1 MQLETQMQNKSINIK
16 KYMPKTGAIYGMLI
30 FLIVFSLINPKFL
43 SVSNFVNISRQFAV
57 LAILTLCAF
66 LAILT
71 HQLDLSIGGV
81 CSVTGMV
88 LAVLLKN
95 SAPLPL
101 ACLAAIGVG
110 ILFGVVNG
118 LLAGFT
124 TIPPFI
130 ITLATMNIASGLG
143 LIIYQGTIQVTD
155 STLSWLSN
163 GNLLF
168 IPFPIILIALI
179 YVVFYYILNKRR
191 YGTRLYAV
199 GGKVEA
205 AKSAGINV
213 IWTKMSVYL
222 INGALSGVAGI
233 MMVSRLSSA
242 NPSAAIGYELD
253 AICATVLGGTSI
265 SGGKG
270 KLGGAL
276 LGAIAIQML
285 RNGMNIIGLRI
296 VSQKMIIGL
305 VLIIILVIDVLR
317 KESK

>member
-1 MQLETQMQNKSINIK
+1 MQNKLANVK
-16 KYMPKTGAIYGMLI
+16 KYLPKTGAIYGMVL
-30 FLIVFSLINPKFL
+30 FLVVFSLINPKFL
-43 SVSNFVNISRQFAV
+43 TLSNFVNISRQFAV

-81 CSVTGMV
+81 CSLTGMV
-88 LAVLLKN
+88 LAVLIKN
-95 SAPLPL
+95 SVPLPL
-101 ACLAAIGVG
+101 AYLIVISVG
-110 ILFGVVNG
+110 ILFGVING

-130 ITLATMNIASGLG
+130 ITLATMNIASSLG
-143 LIIYQGTIQVTD
+143 LIIYQGTIQV
-155 STLSWLSN
+155 SNSSLSWLSN
-163 GNLLF
+163 GNMLF
-168 IPFPIILIALI
+168 IPFPIILITAI
-179 YVVFYYILNKRR
+179 YLLFYFILNKRK

-213 IWTKMSVYL
+213 VWTKISVYL
-222 INGALSGVAGI
+222 INGGLSAIAGI

-242 NPSAAIGYELD
+242 NPSSAIGYELD

-270 KLGGAL
+270 KISGAL

>member
-1 MQLETQMQNKSINIK
+1 MQNKLAKVK
-16 KYMPKTGAIYGMLI
+16 KYLPKTGAIYGMLL
-30 FLIVFSLINPKFL
+30 FLVVFSLINPKFL
-43 SVSNFVNISRQFAV
+43 TVSNFVNISRQFAV

-81 CSVTGMV
+81 CSFTGMV
-88 LAVLLKN
+88 LAVLIKN
-95 SAPLPL
+95 SVPLPL
-101 ACLAAIGVG
+101 AYIIVIFVGVA
-110 ILFGVVNG
+110 FGVING

-130 ITLATMNIASGLG
+130 ITLATMNIASSLG
-143 LIIYQGTIQVTD
+143 LIIYQGTIQV
-155 STLSWLSN
+155 SNSALSWLSN
-163 GNLLF
+163 GNLFF
-168 IPFPIILIALI
+168 IPFPIILISTI
-179 YVVFYYILNKRR
+179 YAIFYFVLNKRK

-199 GGKVEA
+199 GGRVEA

-213 IWTKMSVYL
+213 VWTKISVYL
-222 INGALSGVAGI
+222 INGGLSAVAGI
-233 MMVSRLSSA
+233 IMVSRLSSA
-242 NPSAAIGYELD
+242 NPSSAIGYELD